1 MITNININNWKKH
14 LSAGVFSFL
23 LTPSSFLV
31 ISFLLTS
38 CSDFLEEQ
46 VPQATLT
53 QDEVKK
59 PEYIDNVLISAY
71 AGLVSIED
79 MNASFSLWNYD
90 TRSDDAYV
98 GGSDFSD
105 GEPFHR
111 LEKSTGVMTTDWPF
125 SSIWTK
131 MYNYLSRVSLSLDIL
146 SSADQENS
154 TIQQRT
160 AEMKFLRAYGHFQL
174 KRLFKKIPFV
184 NKPNMEE
191 EDYNNLSNTEYT
203 NDEGWQQIINDLED
217 AYAVLPATQSDKGR
231 PTKAACAAFLAKVYL
246 YKAYRQDDANSNQ
259 VTGINDAD
267 LQKVVEY
274 TNASLYNGY
283 GLESDLH
290 NNFRPEEQYENG
302 KESLWAIQYSRNDGT
317 VYGNLNF
324 SNRLIVP
331 CIPKVHDSGCDFYKP
346 SHNLVSAYRT
356 NSNGLPLL
364 DTFADEEYTVG
375 SSQTVDPRLFVT
387 VGVPGTPYMFNP
399 SFMIS
404 ESNAWSRSGGA
415 FGYFVSLKQNV
426 DPALTDSYLYLCDSQ
441 WASSMNRVVFRY
453 ADVLLMRAEA
463 LVQLGQT
470 AEAITLVNQV
480 RERAAGMAVNSV
492 VSNYPNKY
500 GVHYA
505 VGKYSGSYTKDEAMK
520 IVKMERRLELA
531 MECERF
537 FDLVRWGDAATVLN
551 RYYTSES
558 GKMSFLSGS
567 QFTADK
573 NEYLPVPYEQMAA
586 SNGHYTQNC
595 GQW

>member
-1 MITNININNWKKH
+1 MKTNII
-14 LSAGVFSFL
+14 FSKVRNLAKAVLPFYLFTLLPLATGCSKFL
-23 LTPSSFLV
+23 
-31 ISFLLTS
+31 
-38 CSDFLEEQ
+38 DEQ

-53 QDEVKK
+53 QDEVKN

-71 AGLVSIED
+71 AGLVTIED

-111 LEKSTGVMTTDWPF
+111 LEKSVGVMTTDWPF
-125 SSIWTK
+125 SSIWTRF
-131 MYNYLSRVSLSLDIL
+131 YNYLSRVNLGLDVL
-146 SSADQENS
+146 ASADQSNN
-154 TIQQRT
+154 TIIQRT

-184 NKPNMEE
+184 NKPNMTED
-191 EDYNNLSNTEYT
+191 DYNNLSNTEYT

-217 AYAVLPATQSDKGR
+217 AYAVLPVTQTEKGR

-246 YKAYRQDDANSNQ
+246 YKAYHQDDANSNQ
-259 VTGINDAD
+259 VTSISDAD

-274 TNASLYNGY
+274 TNTSLYAGY
-283 GLESDLH
+283 GLEPDLF

-302 KESLWAIQYSRNDGT
+302 KESIWAIQYSKNDGT

-346 SHNLVSAYRT
+346 SHNLVNAYRT

-364 DTFADEEYTVG
+364 DNFNDVDYTVG
-375 SSQTVDPRLFVT
+375 SNQTVDPRLFET
-387 VGVPGTPYMFNP
+387 VGVPGTPYMYNTN
-399 SFMIS
+399 FMIS
-404 ESNAWSRSGGA
+404 ETNAWSRSGGT
-415 FGYFVSLKQNV
+415 FGYLVSLKQNV
-426 DPALTDSYLYLCDSQ
+426 DPALTDLYLFLCDSQ
-441 WASSMNRVVFRY
+441 WASSMNRIVFRF

-463 LVQLGQT
+463 LAQLGQT
-470 AEAITLVNQV
+470 T
-480 RERAAGMAVNSV
+480 
-492 VSNYPNKY
+492 VSGYPNKY
-500 GVHYA
+500 NVHYA
-505 VGKYSGSYTKDEAMK
+505 VGKYNGSYSKEEAMK
-520 IVKMERRLELA
+520 IIKMERRLELA
-531 MECERF
+531 LESERF

-551 RYYTSES
+551 RFYTTESE
-558 GKMSFLSGS
+558 KMNFLDGA
-567 QFTADK
+567 QFTANK
-573 NEYLPVPYEQMAA
+573 NEYLPIPWEQMAA

-595 GQW
+595 GEW

>member
-1 MITNININNWKKH
+1 MKTTYKLI
-14 LSAGVFSFL
+14 S
-23 LTPSSFLV
+23 V
-31 ISFLLTS
+31 ISIIFGMTS

-53 QDEVKK
+53 QDEVKN
-59 PEYIDNVLISAY
+59 PEYVDNVLISAY
-71 AGLVSIED
+71 AGLVTIED

-125 SSIWTK
+125 SSIWNK
-131 MYNYLSRVSLSLDIL
+131 FYNYLSRVSLSLDIL
-146 SSADQENS
+146 ASADQES
-154 TIQQRT
+154 PIIQERT

-184 NKPNMEE
+184 NKPNMQEA
-191 EDYNNLSNTEYT
+191 DYNALSNTEYT
-203 NDEGWQQIINDLED
+203 NDEGWQQIINDLQD
-217 AYAVLPATQSDKGR
+217 AYAVLPAVQSEKGR

-246 YKAYRQDDANSNQ
+246 YKAYHQDDANTNQ
-259 VTGINDAD
+259 VTSVSAED

-274 TNASLYNGY
+274 TAASLYNGY
-283 GLESDLH
+283 GLEPDLH

-302 KESLWAIQYSRNDGT
+302 KESIWAIQYSRNDGT

-331 CIPKVHDSGCDFYKP
+331 CSPKVHDSGCDFYKP
-346 SHNLVSAYRT
+346 SINLVNAYRT
-356 NSNGLPLL
+356 NSNGLPMASSATT
-364 DTFADEEYTVG
+364 DDYKVG
-375 SSQTVDPRLFVT
+375 SNQTVDPRLFVT
-387 VGVPGTPYMFNP
+387 VGVPGTPYMYNTN
-399 SFMIS
+399 FMMS
-404 ESNAWSRSGGA
+404 ESNAWSRSGGT

-426 DPALTDSYLYLCDSQ
+426 DPALTDIYLYLCDSQ
-441 WASSMNRVVFRY
+441 WASSMNRIVFRY

-463 LVQLGQT
+463 LAQLGQT
-470 AEAITLVNQV
+470 AEAIALVNQV
-480 RERAAGMAVNSV
+480 RKRAADMANASV

-505 VGKYSGSYTKDEAMK
+505 VGMYNGSYSKEEAME
-520 IVKMERRLELA
+520 IVKTERRLELA
-531 MECERF
+531 MESERF

-551 RYYTSES
+551 RYYSEES
-558 GKMSFLSGS
+558 QKMIFLAGS
-567 QFTADK
+567 QFTANK
-573 NEYLPVPYEQMAA
+573 NEYLPVPWEQMAA

>member
-1 MITNININNWKKH
+1 MKTTYKLI
-14 LSAGVFSFL
+14 S
-23 LTPSSFLV
+23 V
-31 ISFLLTS
+31 ISIIFGMTS

-53 QDEVKK
+53 QDEVKN
-59 PEYIDNVLISAY
+59 PEYVDNVLISAY
-71 AGLVSIED
+71 AGLVTIED

-125 SSIWTK
+125 SSIWNK
-131 MYNYLSRVSLSLDIL
+131 FYNYLSRVSLSLDIL
-146 SSADQENS
+146 ASADQES
-154 TIQQRT
+154 PIIQERT

-184 NKPNMEE
+184 NKPNMQEA
-191 EDYNNLSNTEYT
+191 DYNALSNTEYT
-203 NDEGWQQIINDLED
+203 NDEGWQQIINDLQD
-217 AYAVLPATQSDKGR
+217 AYAVLPAVQSEKGR

-246 YKAYRQDDANSNQ
+246 YKAYHQDDANTNQ
-259 VTGINDAD
+259 VTSISSED
-267 LQKVVEY
+267 LQKVVQY
-274 TNASLYNGY
+274 TEASLYSGY
-283 GLESDLH
+283 GLEPDLH

-302 KESLWAIQYSRNDGT
+302 KESIWAIQYSRNDGT

-324 SNRLIVP
+324 STRLIVP

-346 SHNLVSAYRT
+346 SINLVNAYRT
-356 NSNGLPLL
+356 NSNGLPMASSATT
-364 DTFADEEYTVG
+364 DDYKVG
-375 SSQTVDPRLFVT
+375 SNQTVDPRLFVT
-387 VGVPGTPYMFNP
+387 VGVPGTPYMFNTN
-399 SFMIS
+399 FMMS
-404 ESNAWSRSGGA
+404 ESNAWSRSGGT

-426 DPALTDSYLYLCDSQ
+426 DPALTDIYLYLCDSQ
-441 WASSMNRVVFRY
+441 WASSMNRIVFRY

-463 LVQLGQT
+463 LAQLGQT
-470 AEAITLVNQV
+470 AEAIALVNQV
-480 RERAAGMAVNSV
+480 RKRAADMASASI

-505 VGKYSGSYTKDEAMK
+505 VGMYNGSYSKEEAME
-520 IVKMERRLELA
+520 IVKTERRLELA
-531 MECERF
+531 MESERF

-551 RYYTSES
+551 RYYSEES
-558 GKMSFLSGS
+558 QKMIFLAGS
-567 QFTADK
+567 QFTANK
-573 NEYLPVPYEQMAA
+573 NEYLPVPWEQMAA

>member
-1 MITNININNWKKH
+1 MKTTYIKYICII
-14 LSAGVFSFL
+14 SAICG
-23 LTPSSFLV
+23 LTA
-31 ISFLLTS
+31 

-53 QDEVKK
+53 QDEVKN

-90 TRSDDAYV
+90 TRSDDSYV

-125 SSIWTK
+125 SSIWNK
-131 MYNYLSRVSLSLDIL
+131 LYNYLSRVSLSLDML
-146 SSADQENS
+146 ETANQENA

-184 NKPNMEE
+184 NKSNMQE

-217 AYAVLPATQSDKGR
+217 AYAVLPETQAEKGR

-246 YKAYRQDDANSNQ
+246 YKAYRQDDANNNQ
-259 VTGINDAD
+259 VTAINEAD

-274 TNASLYNGY
+274 TNPAIYTKAGY

-324 SNRLIVP
+324 SYRLIVP

-356 NSNGLPLL
+356 NSDGLPLL

-375 SSQTVDPRLFVT
+375 SAQTVDPRLFVT

-399 SFMIS
+399 SFMIA
-404 ESNAWSRSGGA
+404 ESNAWSRSGGT

-441 WASSMNRVVFRY
+441 WASSMNRIVLRY

-463 LVQLGQT
+463 QAQLGQT
-470 AEAITLVNQV
+470 AEAIALVNQI
-480 RERAAGMAVNSV
+480 RERAAQMATNSV

-505 VGKYSGSYTKDEAMK
+505 VGKYSGSYSKDEAMK
-520 IVKMERRLELA
+520 IIKMERRLELA
-531 MECERF
+531 MESERF

-551 RYYTSES
+551 KYYSTESE
-558 GKMSFLSGS
+558 KMNFLSGS
-567 QFTADK
+567 QFTANK
-573 NEYLPVPYEQMAA
+573 NEYLPVPFEQMAA

-595 GQW
+595 GEW

>member
-1 MITNININNWKKH
+1 MKTKIFFIIC
-14 LSAGVFSFL
+14 AICVICGFS
-23 LTPSSFLV
+23 
-31 ISFLLTS
+31 S
-38 CSDFLEEQ
+38 CSNFLEEQ

-53 QDEVKK
+53 QDEVKN

-125 SSIWTK
+125 SSIWNRF
-131 MYNYLSRVSLSLDIL
+131 YNYLSRVSLSLDIL
-146 SSADQENS
+146 ASADQENA
-154 TIQQRT
+154 TIKQRT

-217 AYAVLPATQSDKGR
+217 AYAVLPVVQTEKGR
-231 PTKAACAAFLAKVYL
+231 PTKAACAAFLAKAYL

-259 VTGINDAD
+259 VTAINSED

-274 TNASLYNGY
+274 TNPALYNGY
-283 GLESDLH
+283 GLEPDLH

-324 SNRLIVP
+324 SYRLIVP

-346 SHNLVSAYRT
+346 SHNLVDAYRT

-364 DTFADEEYTVG
+364 DNFAAVDYTVG
-375 SSQTVDPRLFVT
+375 SNQTVDPRLFVT

-399 SFMIS
+399 SFMMA
-404 ESNAWSRSGGA
+404 ESNAWSRSGGT

-426 DPALTDSYLYLCDSQ
+426 DPSLTDSYLYLCDSQ

-463 LVQLGQT
+463 MAQLGQT
-470 AEAITLVNQV
+470 AEAIAQVNLVRN
-480 RERAAGMAVNSV
+480 RANGMITNSV

-505 VGKYSGSYTKDEAMK
+505 VGKYNGSYSKEEAMK
-520 IVKMERRLELA
+520 IIKMERRLELA
-531 MECERF
+531 MESERF

-551 RYYTSES
+551 KFYSSES
-558 GKMSFLSGS
+558 EKMNFLSGS
-567 QFTADK
+567 QFTANK
-573 NEYLPVPYEQMAA
+573 NEYLPVPFEQMAA

>member
-1 MITNININNWKKH
+1 MKTTYKL
-14 LSAGVFSFL
+14 LS
-23 LTPSSFLV
+23 V
-31 ISFLLTS
+31 ISIIFGMTS

-53 QDEVKK
+53 QDEVKN
-59 PEYIDNVLISAY
+59 PEYVDNVLISAY
-71 AGLVSIED
+71 AGLVTIED

-125 SSIWTK
+125 SSIWNK
-131 MYNYLSRVSLSLDIL
+131 FYNYLSRVSLSLDIL
-146 SSADQENS
+146 ASADQES
-154 TIQQRT
+154 PIIQERT

-184 NKPNMEE
+184 NKPNMQEA
-191 EDYNNLSNTEYT
+191 DYNALSNTEYT
-203 NDEGWQQIINDLED
+203 NDEGWQQIINDLQD
-217 AYAVLPATQSDKGR
+217 AYAVLPAVQSEKGR

-246 YKAYRQDDANSNQ
+246 YKAYHQDDANTNQ
-259 VTGINDAD
+259 VTSVSSED

-274 TNASLYNGY
+274 TAASLYNGY
-283 GLESDLH
+283 GLEPDLH

-302 KESLWAIQYSRNDGT
+302 KESIWAIQYSRNDGT

-346 SHNLVSAYRT
+346 SINLVNAYRT
-356 NSNGLPLL
+356 NSNGLPMASSATT
-364 DTFADEEYTVG
+364 DDYKVG
-375 SSQTVDPRLFVT
+375 SNQTVDPRLFVT
-387 VGVPGTPYMFNP
+387 VGVPGTPYMFNTN
-399 SFMIS
+399 FMMS
-404 ESNAWSRSGGA
+404 ESNAWSRSGGT

-426 DPALTDSYLYLCDSQ
+426 DPALTDIYLYLCDSQ
-441 WASSMNRVVFRY
+441 WASSMNRIVFRY

-463 LVQLGQT
+463 LAQLGQT
-470 AEAITLVNQV
+470 AEAIALVNQV
-480 RERAAGMAVNSV
+480 RKRAADMANASV

-505 VGKYSGSYTKDEAMK
+505 VGMYNGSYSKEEAME
-520 IVKMERRLELA
+520 IVKTERRLELA
-531 MECERF
+531 MESERF

-551 RYYTSES
+551 RYYSEES
-558 GKMSFLSGS
+558 QKMIFLAGS
-567 QFTADK
+567 QFTANK
-573 NEYLPVPYEQMAA
+573 NEYLPVPWEQMAA

>member
-1 MITNININNWKKH
+1 MKTIYRSIYAICAICG
-14 LSAGVFSFL
+14 LM
-23 LTPSSFLV
+23 
-31 ISFLLTS
+31 S

-53 QDEVKK
+53 QDEVKN
-59 PEYIDNVLISAY
+59 PEYIDNVLVSAY

-111 LEKSTGVMTTDWPF
+111 LEKSSGVMTTDWPF
-125 SSIWTK
+125 GSIWNRF
-131 MYNYLSRVSLSLDIL
+131 YNYLSRVSLSLDIL
-146 SSADQENS
+146 ASADQENAI
-154 TIQQRT
+154 IQQRT

-191 EDYNNLSNTEYT
+191 SDYNTLSNTEYS

-217 AYAVLPATQSDKGR
+217 AYAVLPVTQTDKGR
-231 PTKAACAAFLAKVYL
+231 PTKAACAAFLAKAYL

-259 VTGINDAD
+259 VTGINEAD

-274 TNASLYNGY
+274 TNASIYNGY

-346 SHNLVSAYRT
+346 SHNLVDAYRT
-356 NSNGLPLL
+356 NSDGLPIL
-364 DTFADEEYTVG
+364 DNFADVDYTVG
-375 SSQTVDPRLFVT
+375 SNQTVDPRLFVT
-387 VGVPGTPYMFNP
+387 VGVPGTPYMFNT

-404 ESNAWSRSGGA
+404 ESNAWSRSGGT

-441 WASSMNRVVFRY
+441 WASSMNRIVFRY

-463 LVQLGQT
+463 LAQLGQT
-470 AEAITLVNQV
+470 SEAISLVNQV
-480 RERAAGMAVNSV
+480 RDRAAGMATNSI

-505 VGKYSGSYTKDEAMK
+505 VGKYNGSYSKDEAMK
-520 IVKMERRLELA
+520 IIKMERRLELA
-531 MECERF
+531 MESERF

-551 RYYTSES
+551 KYYTSES
-558 GKMSFLSGS
+558 EKMNFLSGS
-567 QFTADK
+567 QFTANK
-573 NEYLPVPYEQMAA
+573 NEYLPVPWEQMAA